1 MANKFIRFGTDLFN
15 NQDKHFYLGESN
27 KRWNDVFAEQV
38 TSTKYR
44 VTDGAAAPVTKV
56 TLQWNATDQSLDFI
70 FA

>member
-1 MANKFIRFGTDLFN
+1 MANKYIRFGADLFN
-15 NQDKHFYLGESN
+15 NGDKTFYLGESN

-44 VTDGAAAPVTKV
+44 VTDGAATPVVKV